1 MKLWGN
7 SSSGSNSAAE
17 EGNENIPE
25 AHKAGWEIESV
36 VESRQDDSATQ
47 AGLGGRKELD
57 HKRIMLEQ
65 ENNKNQG
72 AGGRIQSAKW
82 TKQDRRS
89 GRELCCRADGML
101 I

>member
-1 MKLWGN
+1 MQGGWGKKYKIEGFNMKLWRN

-25 AHKAGWEIESV
+25 AHRASWEIESV

-47 AGLGGRKELD
+47 AGLGGRKELA
-57 HKRIMLEQ
+57 HKRITLEH

-72 AGGRIQSAKW
+72 AVDRIQ
-82 TKQDRRS
+82 
-89 GRELCCRADGML
+89 
-101 I
+101 

>member
-72 AGGRIQSAKW
+72 AGGRIQQSGPSRTDDPAENSAAA
-82 TKQDRRS
+82 QM
-89 GRELCCRADGML
+89 EC
-101 I
+101 

>member
-1 MKLWGN
+1 MKLWRN

-25 AHKAGWEIESV
+25 AHKASWEIESV

-47 AGLGGRKELD
+47 AGLGGRKERA

-65 ENNKNQG
+65 ENNTNQG
-72 AGGRIQSAKW
+72 AGDRIQSAKW
-82 TKQDRRS
+82 TKPDPAS
-89 GRELCCRADGML
+89 GPEL
-101 I
+101 